1 MSQQMRD
8 RLASAA
14 ESLAMAREAVVDEQ
28 RRRDELV
35 LDARR
40 EGMSYA
46 QIARAARVTRARV
59 MHIIGERAH
68 LV

>member
-8 RLASAA
+8 RLARAA
-14 ESLAMAREAVVDEQ
+14 EALAMAREAVSDEQ
-28 RRRDELV
+28 RIRDELV

-46 QIARAARVTRARV
+46 QIARAARITRARV
-59 MHIIGERAH
+59 MHIIGENAH
-68 LV
+68 VL